1 MSVEQLES
9 LIIGGGQAGI
19 AMSAQLSKR
28 GRPHLVLERHRIA
41 ERWRSERWDGLRL
54 QSPNSE
60 VHFSDYPFPY
70 TDPSAFASAG
80 DIGNFITAFADTV
93 AAPVR
98 SGVAATTMRRRDN
111 GAGFRIETS
120 QGPIEAANVVV
131 ATGPFQRPIIPAL
144 LPKDADIFQVHAV
157 AYRNPDQLPD
167 GAVLVVGCGA
177 SGSQIADELMR
188 AGRRVYLSISRHRRL
203 PRRYR
208 GHTYRWW
215 WEMMGTLETPVEKRP
230 PDRSPYVVTGAYG
243 GYTIDFRRF
252 AARGLILLGR
262 AEGVSDGV
270 MSFAPDLATNLARGD
285 TAYTA
290 FLDAADAYAN
300 SAGLNLPEEPGA
312 RVAEPDPPCVIEP
325 IRYLNLRDAGVA
337 TVIWATG
344 YALDFGWVDI
354 PVFDESGTL
363 IHRRGVTN
371 APGLYFLG
379 LQWLSRMESA
389 LINGVG
395 YDAAYLAD
403 HIAAIG

>member
-70 TDPSAFASAG
+70 TDPNAFASAG
-80 DIGNFITAFADTV
+80 DIANFITAFADTV

-98 SGVAATTMRRRDN
+98 CGVAATTMRRRDN

-131 ATGPFQRPIIPAL
+131 ATGAFQRPIIPAL

>member
-1 MSVEQLES
+1 
-9 LIIGGGQAGI
+9 
-19 AMSAQLSKR
+19 
-28 GRPHLVLERHRIA
+28 
-41 ERWRSERWDGLRL
+41 
-54 QSPNSE
+54 
-60 VHFSDYPFPY
+60 
-70 TDPSAFASAG
+70 
-80 DIGNFITAFADTV
+80 
-93 AAPVR
+93 
-98 SGVAATTMRRRDN
+98 
-111 GAGFRIETS
+111 
-120 QGPIEAANVVV
+120 
-131 ATGPFQRPIIPAL
+131 
-144 LPKDADIFQVHAV
+144 
-157 AYRNPDQLPD
+157 
-167 GAVLVVGCGA
+167 
-177 SGSQIADELMR
+177 
-188 AGRRVYLSISRHRRL
+188 
-203 PRRYR
+203 
-208 GHTYRWW
+208 
-215 WEMMGTLETPVEKRP
+215 
-230 PDRSPYVVTGAYG
+230 
-243 GYTIDFRRF
+243 
-252 AARGLILLGR
+252 
-262 AEGVSDGV
+262 

>member
-1 MSVEQLES
+1 M
-9 LIIGGGQAGI
+9 
-19 AMSAQLSKR
+19 
-28 GRPHLVLERHRIA
+28 
-41 ERWRSERWDGLRL
+41 
-54 QSPNSE
+54 
-60 VHFSDYPFPY
+60 
-70 TDPSAFASAG
+70 
-80 DIGNFITAFADTV
+80 
-93 AAPVR
+93 
-98 SGVAATTMRRRDN
+98 
-111 GAGFRIETS
+111 
-120 QGPIEAANVVV
+120 VV

-144 LPKDADIFQVHAV
+144 LPKDADIFQVHAG

-188 AGRRVYLSISRHRRL
+188 AGRRVYLSVSRHRRL

-215 WEMMGTLETPVEKRP
+215 WGMMGTLETPVEKRA

-262 AEGVSDGV
+262 AEGVRDGV

-285 TAYTA
+285 AAYTA

-300 SAGLNLPEEPGA
+300 SVGLDLPEEPGA

-354 PVFDESGTL
+354 PVFDESGTP
-363 IHRRGVTN
+363 IHRRGVTDV
-371 APGLYFLG
+371 PGLYFLG

>member
-1 MSVEQLES
+1 
-9 LIIGGGQAGI
+9 
-19 AMSAQLSKR
+19 MSAQLGKR

-70 TDPSAFASAG
+70 ADPDAFASAG
-80 DIGNFITAFADTV
+80 DIANFITAFADTV

-98 SGVAATTMRRRDN
+98 CGVAATTMRRRDN

-131 ATGPFQRPIIPAL
+131 ATGPFQRPVVPAL
-144 LPKDADIFQVHAV
+144 LPKDADIFQVHAG

-188 AGRRVYLSISRHRRL
+188 AGRRVYLSVSRHRRL

-215 WEMMGTLETPVEKRP
+215 WGMMGTLETPVEKRP

-252 AARGLILLGR
+252 ASRGLILLGR
-262 AEGVSDGV
+262 AEGARDGV

-285 TAYTA
+285 AAYTA

-300 SAGLNLPEEPGA
+300 SAGLDLPEEPGA
-312 RVAEPDPPCVIEP
+312 RVAEPDPPCAIEP

-354 PVFDESGTL
+354 PVFDKSGTP
-363 IHRRGVTN
+363 IHRRGVTDV
-371 APGLYFLG
+371 PGLYFLG

>member
-1 MSVEQLES
+1 MSIEQLES

-70 TDPSAFASAG
+70 TDPDAFASAG
-80 DIGNFITAFADTV
+80 DIANFITAFADTV

-98 SGVAATTMRRRDN
+98 CGVAATTMRRRDN

-144 LPKDADIFQVHAV
+144 LPKDADIFQVHAG

-188 AGRRVYLSISRHRRL
+188 AGRRVYLSVSRHRRL

-215 WEMMGTLETPVEKRP
+215 WGMMGTLETPVEKRP

-262 AEGVSDGV
+262 AEGVRDGV

-285 TAYTA
+285 AAYTA

-300 SAGLNLPEEPGA
+300 SAGLDLPEEPGA

-354 PVFDESGTL
+354 PVFDESGTP
-363 IHRRGVTN
+363 IHRRGVTDI
-371 APGLYFLG
+371 PGLYFLG

>member
-70 TDPSAFASAG
+70 TDPDAFASAG
-80 DIGNFITAFADTV
+80 DIANFITAFAYSV

-98 SGVAATTMRRRDN
+98 CGVAATTMRRRDN

-120 QGPIEAANVVV
+120 QGPIEAENVVV
-131 ATGPFQRPIIPAL
+131 ATGPFQRPIIPVL
-144 LPKDADIFQVHAV
+144 LPKDADTFQVHAG

-188 AGRRVYLSISRHRRL
+188 AGRRVYLSVSRHRRL

-215 WEMMGTLETPVEKRP
+215 WGMMGTLETPVEKRA

-262 AEGVSDGV
+262 AEGVRDGV

-285 TAYTA
+285 AAYTA
-290 FLDAADAYAN
+290 FLDAADACAN
-300 SAGLNLPEEPGA
+300 SAGLDLPEEPGA

-354 PVFDESGTL
+354 PVFHESGTP
-363 IHRRGVTN
+363 IHRRGVTDV
-371 APGLYFLG
+371 PGLYFLG

>member
-1 MSVEQLES
+1 
-9 LIIGGGQAGI
+9 
-19 AMSAQLSKR
+19 MSAQLSKR
-28 GRPHLVLERHRIA
+28 GRPHLVLERHRTA

-60 VHFSDYPFPY
+60 VHFCDYPFSY
-70 TDPSAFASAG
+70 TDPDAFASAD
-80 DIGNFITAFADTV
+80 DIANFITAFADTV

-98 SGVAATTMRRRDN
+98 CGVAATTMRRRDN

-144 LPKDADIFQVHAV
+144 LPKDADIFQVHAG
-157 AYRNPDQLPD
+157 AYRNPDLLPD

-215 WEMMGTLETPVEKRP
+215 WGMMGTLETPVEMRP
-230 PDRSPYVVTGAYG
+230 LDRSPYVVTGAYG

-262 AEGVSDGV
+262 AEGVRDGV

-300 SAGLNLPEEPGA
+300 SAGLDLPEEPGA
-312 RVAEPDPPCVIEP
+312 RVAEPDRSPCVVEP

-354 PVFDESGTL
+354 PVFDESGTP

-403 HIAAIG
+403 HIAAIS

>member
-1 MSVEQLES
+1 MDNLLQRTCSRARSKEASVSVEQLES

-70 TDPSAFASAG
+70 TDPNAFASAG
-80 DIGNFITAFADTV
+80 DIANFITAFADTV

-98 SGVAATTMRRRDN
+98 CGVAATTMRRRDN

-131 ATGPFQRPIIPAL
+131 ATGSFQRPIIPAL

-270 MSFAPDLATNLARGD
+270 MS
-285 TAYTA
+285 
-290 FLDAADAYAN
+290 
-300 SAGLNLPEEPGA
+300 
-312 RVAEPDPPCVIEP
+312 
-325 IRYLNLRDAGVA
+325 
-337 TVIWATG
+337 
-344 YALDFGWVDI
+344 
-354 PVFDESGTL
+354 
-363 IHRRGVTN
+363 
-371 APGLYFLG
+371 
-379 LQWLSRMESA
+379 
-389 LINGVG
+389 
-395 YDAAYLAD
+395 
-403 HIAAIG
+403 